1 MEFVQHSRSCGFVT
15 IRCPRSLH
23 CSSFLRCDLEV
34 HDSKCRF
41 HKRANPLL
49 ASQARLIPAPRCSEE
64 ACPTTGS
71 RDMLDTH
78 EQECCRLRASIMD
91 FELEQGE
98 KDDVIRDLQAQLKAD
113 KDSRSAAEASFDA
126 RLKKQKDATS
136 AAKKERKGEERTRGA
151 ACEARQIERQGR
163 GRTWCGISTLGR
175 WAC

>member
-1 MEFVQHSRSCGFVT
+1 
-15 IRCPRSLH
+15 
-23 CSSFLRCDLEV
+23 
-34 HDSKCRF
+34 
-41 HKRANPLL
+41 
-49 ASQARLIPAPRCSEE
+49 
-64 ACPTTGS
+64 
-71 RDMLDTH
+71 MLDTH